1 APERGN
7 PKPEARNSNEGGDAK
22 PLRLAATFPYTDLPG
37 IYRVRLLDLNQV
49 PFERWITYNFPVEES
64 ELALASDELIR
75 KQLGD
80 KVRVSIQDPGEFSW
94 IAGRDIGHEIR
105 DWLLMLLAAILIAE
119 QLLAYRLS
127 YHPPPKT
134 AGVRR

>member
-1 APERGN
+1 M
-7 PKPEARNSNEGGDAK
+7 
-22 PLRLAATFPYTDLPG
+22 PG

-64 ELALASDELIR
+64 DLALASTELIR

-80 KVRVSIQDPGEFSW
+80 KVRVTIQAPGQFSW

-105 DWLLMLLAAILIAE
+105 DWLLILLGVILVGE
-119 QLLAYRLS
+119 QFLAYRLS
-127 YHPPPKT
+127 YH
-134 AGVRR
+134 RR